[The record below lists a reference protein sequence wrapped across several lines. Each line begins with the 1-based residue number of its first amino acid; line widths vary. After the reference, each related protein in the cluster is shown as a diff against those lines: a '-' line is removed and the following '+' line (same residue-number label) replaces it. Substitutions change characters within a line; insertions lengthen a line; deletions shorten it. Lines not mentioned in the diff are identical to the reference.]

1 MKINTYNFS
10 SENKNNDESKW
21 ANLVSKKIKTNNQT
35 LKISGEEFKE
45 DIEKLVILQGEP
57 FGSTSI
63 YAQYRL
69 FQRIK
74 QDNIKVIL
82 DGQGGDEVLG
92 GYDGYPEEIIKN
104 LIFKKD
110 FLKIPIFLKNL
121 KTNQELSNKKLLTL
135 LAKGILPRK
144 LLNNISKSKKR
155 NEFDW
160 INFNDLNQ
168 DSNEINYF

>member
-104 LIFKKD
+104 LI
-110 FLKIPIFLKNL
+110 
-121 KTNQELSNKKLLTL
+121 
-135 LAKGILPRK
+135 
-144 LLNNISKSKKR
+144 
-155 NEFDW
+155 
-160 INFNDLNQ
+160 
-168 DSNEINYF
+168 